1 MVCHVHHVHIFA
13 SDIEKSIK
21 FYQEFFG
28 GKVILD
34 TELAGAKNVFIKIGN
49 GRLHL
54 YDQPP
59 KNSGKG
65 SIHHFGIQTD
75 DIEEVVSKLISGGVV
90 LKKGISDLGFW
101 KYIMVPAPDE
111 ILIELFQVDRA
122 KLPPQYFA
130 YFE

>member
-1 MVCHVHHVHIFA
+1 LVCHIHHIHILA

-34 TELAGAKNVFIKIGN
+34 AELAGARNVFIKIGN

-59 KNSGKG
+59 KNPGKG
-65 SIHHFGIQTD
+65 SIHHLGIQTD
-75 DIEEVVSKLISGGVV
+75 DIEEVFSKLISGGVV

-101 KYIMVPAPDE
+101 KYVMVPAPDE
-111 ILIELFQVDRA
+111 ILIELFKIDRT
-122 KLPPQYFA
+122 KLPPKFVDYFD
-130 YFE
+130 